1 MTVLVLGGGI
11 CGLGTALLL
20 ARDGH
25 DVTVLERD
33 PDPLPDSPLDAWD
46 TWTRKGVAQ
55 FRQPHNFMPGLRLLL
70 EAELPEVDARV
81 WDAGFSRW
89 DLLNPMPPPIADRTP
104 RDGDDRLWTYTARR
118 PVAEWIF
125 ADAAERDAR
134 VTVRRGVKVAGLV
147 RGAASTDSVPH
158 VTAVRTAEGETLAAD
173 LVVDC
178 TGRQSPAGSWLE
190 AIGAHPFIE
199 ERSDSGFAYYT
210 RYFRGNQPQ
219 RRASTLMPIGSIS
232 LLTLAGDNST
242 WSVTVFCA
250 AGDQPLKALRHANV
264 WMDVVRACPLHAH
277 WLDGEPITDV
287 LAMSGVVDRYRR
299 FVVDGRPVATGFA
312 AVADAWA
319 CTNPS
324 AGRGLTV
331 GFKHAW
337 QLREALRETGGDPAA
352 FAERFDERTEQE
364 VTPWYRAQIAVDR
377 ARFAEMDA
385 LRSGLTPPLTSDPLA
400 RGIFELMSVMPFNA
414 DLFRTALEYIG
425 TITPAQDILRR
436 PDIPAQ
442 IASVRDA
449 LKDVPRPPLPG
460 PNRVQLLALLG
471 HLT

>member
-1 MTVLVLGGGI
+1 MTILVLGGGI

-70 EAELPEVDARV
+70 EAELPAVDARV
-81 WDAGFSRW
+81 WDAGVARW
-89 DLLNPMPPPIADRTP
+89 DLLNPMPPSIADRTP

-118 PVAEWIF
+118 PAAEWIF
-125 ADAAERDAR
+125 ADAAQRDAR
-134 VTVRRGVKVAGLV
+134 VTVRRGVKVTGLV
-147 RGAASTDSVPH
+147 SGAASLNGVPH
-158 VTAVRTAEGETLAAD
+158 VTAVRTAEGDTLAAD

-178 TGRQSPAGSWLE
+178 TGRQSPAGPWLE
-190 AIGAHPFIE
+190 AIGAQPFIE
-199 ERSDSGFAYYT
+199 ESSDSGFAYYT

-219 RRASTLMPIGSIS
+219 RRAPTLMPIGSIS
-232 LLTLAGDNST
+232 LLTLAGDNGT

-250 AGDQPLKALRHANV
+250 AGDQPLKTLRHAKV
-264 WMDVVRACPLHAH
+264 WTDVVQACPLHAH

-299 FVVDGRPVATGFA
+299 FVVDGRPVATGFV

-331 GFKHAW
+331 GFKQAV
-337 QLREALRETGGDPAA
+337 QLRDALRETAGDPAA
-352 FAERFDERTEQE
+352 LADRFDERTERDI
-364 VTPWYRAQIAVDR
+364 TPWYRAQIAVDR

-385 LRSGLTPPLTSDPLA
+385 LRAGLVLVPPSDPLA
-400 RGIFELMSVMPFNA
+400 RGIFELLSVMAFDA
-414 DLFRTALEYIG
+414 DLFRTALEYIA

-436 PDIPAQ
+436 PEIRARMT
-442 IASVRDA
+442 AVREA
-449 LKDVPRPPLPG
+449 LKAVPRPPAPG
-460 PNRVQLLALLG
+460 PNRVQLLSLAG